1 MTKEQIKALDISNM
15 YDVLKDFHVQIED
28 AVRIANQSDFPLP
41 DMSSVSNVIVNGL
54 GGSAIGGDFV
64 RSAVLY
70 DAKLPVSVNRNYD
83 LPTFAGKDTLC
94 FVSSYSGNTEET
106 ISALHQA
113 LERECKIICITTGGE
128 IAELAKSK
136 GLPLITVPEGFQ
148 PRCALGYSFFVLYGI
163 FQKLGIIE
171 NKSEETNSTIDI
183 IRELSRV
190 YSDINDASNPAIK
203 LARTLHG
210 KLPVVYSADILDVV
224 NVRWRGQISENAKIL
239 AYGSFYP
246 EMNHN
251 ELVGWKC
258 NEEVMKD
265 IAVIILKDHEDH
277 DRNKLRM
284 KITAEIYRKHA
295 SDVIEL
301 EASGRFKL
309 GRIFEL
315 TYLGDWVSY
324 YLAILNNEDPTPV
337 NVIQH
342 LKKQLSEN

>member
-1 MTKEQIKALDISNM
+1 MTEEQLKAIDISNM
-15 YDVLKDFHVQIED
+15 FDVLKDFHIQIED
-28 AVRIANQSDFPLP
+28 AVRIANQSEFPLP
-41 DMSSVSNVIVNGL
+41 DMSSITNVIINGL
-54 GGSAIGGDFV
+54 GGSAIGGDFA

-70 DAKLPVSVNRNYD
+70 ESKLPVTVNRNYD
-83 LPTFAGKDTLC
+83 LPTYAGKDTLC
-94 FVSSYSGNTEET
+94 FISSYSGNTEET
-106 ISALHQA
+106 ISALHQS

-128 IAELAKSK
+128 IAELAKSN

-190 YSDINDASNPAIK
+190 YSDIDDSSNPAIK
-203 LARTLHG
+203 LAKTLHG

-224 NVRWRGQISENAKIL
+224 NVRWRGQLSENAKIL

-258 NEEVMKD
+258 NEEIMKN
-265 IAVIILKDHEDH
+265 IAVVILKDPEDH

-284 KITAEIYRKHA
+284 KITAEIYREHA
-295 SDVIEL
+295 SDVVEL
-301 EASGRFKL
+301 EASGRYKL
-309 GRIFEL
+309 ERIFEL

-324 YLAILNNEDPTPV
+324 YLAIMNNEDPTPV